1 LSRSF
6 TRHTVRSKTLDQRSN
21 IPKIACCLE
30 CVSAEGTHQQFFKFI
45 TWEFFMPLTRSLYA
59 LAGSIMLFGMASTS
73 LAQTEPRGFYATVYA
88 QASNLGSTTFDELG
102 NAGFGSGL
110 KATFGSGLGL
120 GGDIGFRYGNG
131 WASELEWNWRRHNL
145 KSLNRGGSTLA
156 SSGDFAS
163 NIIFLNGL
171 RRFIGQAGG
180 WTPYV
185 GAGLGWVQ
193 EIDFDINSAG
203 TDRAWSKQGKVAV
216 QLIGGAEIPL
226 GNAWRLAADIR
237 ILRVGGVELPAEEGV
252 TGRLSQPRYNPV
264 SVQVGLRR
272 AF

>member
-1 LSRSF
+1 MKSF
-6 TRHTVRSKTLDQRSN
+6 RFFSVLATSGL
-21 IPKIACCLE
+21 II
-30 CVSAEGTHQQFFKFI
+30 GT
-45 TWEFFMPLTRSLYA
+45 A
-59 LAGSIMLFGMASTS
+59 DNAMAQ
-73 LAQTEPRGFYATVYA
+73 AEPRGLYATVYA
-88 QASNLGSTTFDELG
+88 QASKLGSTSFDEAG

-110 KATFGSGLGL
+110 TARFETGVGF

-131 WASELEWNWRRHNL
+131 WASELEWNWRRHDL
-145 KSLNRGGSTLA
+145 KSLKRGGSTLA

-163 NIIFLNGL
+163 NIIFVNGL
-171 RRFIGQAGG
+171 RRFVGQAGG

-193 EIDFDINSAG
+193 EIDFDINS
-203 TDRAWSKQGKVAV
+203 TSKDRAWSKQGKVAV

-226 GNAWRLAADIR
+226 GDAWKLAADVR
-237 ILRVGGVELPAEEGV
+237 FLRVGNIELPAEEGV

>member
-1 LSRSF
+1 L
-6 TRHTVRSKTLDQRSN
+6 V
-21 IPKIACCLE
+21 
-30 CVSAEGTHQQFFKFI
+30 CVSEEGTFQQIFKFI
-45 TWEFFMPLTRSLYA
+45 TGEFFMPLTRSLYA
-59 LAGSIMLFGMASTS
+59 FAGSIMLFGMASTS

-88 QASNLGSTTFDELG
+88 QASNLGSTTFDEVG
-102 NAGFGSGL
+102 NAGFGSDL
-110 KATFGSGLGL
+110 KATFGNGLGL

-131 WASELEWNWRRHNL
+131 WASELEWNWRRHDL
-145 KSLNRGGSTLA
+145 KSLNRNGSTLA

-163 NIIFLNGL
+163 NIIFVNGL

-193 EIDFDINSAG
+193 EIDFDINSGG
-203 TDRAWSKQGKVAV
+203 TDHAWSKKGKIAI
-216 QLIGGAEIPL
+216 QLIGGTEIPL
-226 GNAWRLAADIR
+226 GNAWRLAADVR
-237 ILRVGGVELPAEEGV
+237 LLRVGNVELPAEEGV

-272 AF
+272 MF